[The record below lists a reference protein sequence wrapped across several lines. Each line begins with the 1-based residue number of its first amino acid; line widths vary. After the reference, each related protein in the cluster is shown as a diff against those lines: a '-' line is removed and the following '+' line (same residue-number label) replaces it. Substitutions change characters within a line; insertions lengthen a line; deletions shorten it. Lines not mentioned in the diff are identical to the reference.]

1 MVRQMPKHGAA
12 VADPTDPLDGVFN
25 ALADPTRRAVVERL
39 SHGPASTSDLAR
51 PFAMALPSFT
61 QHMAVLERCGLV
73 ASHKRGRI
81 RTYRLTG
88 AHLTTAEGW
97 LGAQRSLWERRLD
110 QLDEFLITTKEN
122 HHP

>member
-1 MVRQMPKHGAA
+1 MPKHAA
-12 VADPTDPLDGVFN
+12 APRDTMGEVFH

-39 SHGPASTSDLAR
+39 SRGPASTSDLAR

-73 ASHKRGRI
+73 ASQKRGRI

-88 AHLTTAEGW
+88 DHLVTAETW
-97 LGAQRSLWERRLD
+97 LGAQRSVWERRLD
-110 QLDEFLITTKEN
+110 QLDEFLITNKETA
-122 HHP
+122 P

>member
-1 MVRQMPKHGAA
+1 MVRQMPKRS
-12 VADPTDPLDGVFN
+12 PTDLDQVFH

-39 SHGPASTSDLAR
+39 GRGPASTSDLAR

-61 QHMAVLERCGLV
+61 QHMAVLERSGLV
-73 ASHKRGRI
+73 SSQKRGRI

-88 AHLTTAEGW
+88 THLTTAETW

-110 QLDEFLITTKEN
+110 QLDEFLTTTKET
-122 HHP
+122 PT